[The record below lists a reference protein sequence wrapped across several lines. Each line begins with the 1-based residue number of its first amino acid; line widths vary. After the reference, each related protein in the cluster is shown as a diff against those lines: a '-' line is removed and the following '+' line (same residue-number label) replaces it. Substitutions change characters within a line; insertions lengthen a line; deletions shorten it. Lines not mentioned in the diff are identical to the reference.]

1 MDPHVTPLTSPSQ
14 FIKSDGERAH
24 GHIQNLTGRQASIAQ
39 LQQIVYMTS
48 RFSDQILK
56 VMNVSGYHAG
66 DNILVEI
73 DVGMPL
79 STYKYTS
86 FIVSDGSLIW

>member
-73 DVGMPL
+73 DVGRGPL
-79 STYKYTS
+79 PSHLNTFYW
-86 FIVSDGSLIW
+86 I

>member
-1 MDPHVTPLTSPSQ
+1 
-14 FIKSDGERAH
+14 
-24 GHIQNLTGRQASIAQ
+24 
-39 LQQIVYMTS
+39 MTS

-73 DVGMPL
+73 DVGRAASLHTHTHTHTHTHVLLDIMIRL
-79 STYKYTS
+79 
-86 FIVSDGSLIW
+86 FGSPERENPIEGCT

>member
-1 MDPHVTPLTSPSQ
+1 LS
-14 FIKSDGERAH
+14 RAH
-24 GHIQNLTGRQASIAQ
+24 GHIQNLAGRQASIAQ

-48 RFSDQILK
+48 RFSDRILK

-73 DVGMPL
+73 DVGMTP
-79 STYKYTS
+79 TPPFFAFF
-86 FIVSDGSLIW
+86 FIICG